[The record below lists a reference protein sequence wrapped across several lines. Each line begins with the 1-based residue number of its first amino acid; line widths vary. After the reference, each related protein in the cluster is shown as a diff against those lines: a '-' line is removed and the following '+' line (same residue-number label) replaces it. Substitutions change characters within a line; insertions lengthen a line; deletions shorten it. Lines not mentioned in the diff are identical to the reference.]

1 MCICAITQ
9 MRGLTLLQ
17 NTEIIPEANRVC
29 LAQFFNLWV
38 TEDQVS
44 MANMVQIAAT
54 ILITKL

>member
-1 MCICAITQ
+1 